1 MVTILMVLTL
11 QLRSRACLHSY
22 QLQDTIHLILDGFIY
37 VWMAFRYQLRLGRI
51 TQEVIWNT
59 RPKYGWMRHYNW
71 IEETKFQL
79 KWPEIYLS
87 WIIRRQHVLKED
99 LLQTLKSKTYHC
111 TKNKNSNSSLIVTI
125 HSINNEIQTVWVKCS
140 LKSAF

>member
-1 MVTILMVLTL
+1 MVLTL
-11 QLRSRACLHSY
+11 QLRSTAFLHSY
-22 QLQDTIHLILDGFIY
+22 QLQDTIHTILDTFIY

-51 TQEVIWNT
+51 TQEALRKT
-59 RPKYGWMRHYNW
+59 RPKYGWMRRCNW

-79 KWPEIYLS
+79 KWLENYLS
-87 WIIRRQHVLKED
+87 WIIRRQLILKED
-99 LLQTLKSKTYHC
+99 LLQTLNSKTYHF
-111 TKNKNSNSSLIVTI
+111 TKNKNSNSSLIGTI